1 MPGTMLGWLAMQSC
15 ADACVSESPGQPSH
29 RGVVCA
35 SVSRLP
41 EMAISLSEYTISSAI
56 HKIDFVGRLARH

>member
-15 ADACVSESPGQPSH
+15 ASESPGQPSH

-56 HKIDFVGRLARH
+56 HKIDFVACW